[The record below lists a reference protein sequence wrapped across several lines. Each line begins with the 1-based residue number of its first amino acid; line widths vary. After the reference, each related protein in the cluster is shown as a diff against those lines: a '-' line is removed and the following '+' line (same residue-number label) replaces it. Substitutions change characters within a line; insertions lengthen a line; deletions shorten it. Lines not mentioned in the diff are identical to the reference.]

1 MITRTVTIA
10 VTLTLNVDETEVNDT
25 LLERYL
31 DKAIDNG
38 IENGL
43 DASIGVTVIEQ
54 ETQIQLSNQPRTCGF
69 ELGDGSTAH
78 YEI

>member
-10 VTLTLNVDETEVNDT
+10 VTLTLQVDETEVNDT

-38 IENGL
+38 IDNGL
-43 DASIGVTVIEQ
+43 DASIGVTVVEQ
-54 ETQIQLSNQPRTCGF
+54 ETQIQLNPDPRVCGF
-69 ELGDGSTAH
+69 ELPDGSTAH
-78 YEI
+78 YEL